1 MKNVLDS
8 RLRELTVLLGEM
20 RRLHEELLG
29 AARGKLEAMRAAAP
43 EVIQQEAARERA
55 LADAITERE
64 GLRAALMERIG
75 DELDVEPARA
85 RRLTLGQLADR
96 VPEPRRGQLHVLGQ
110 GLRELA
116 GEIGRVNRI
125 GALVGREMLNHFR
138 ELYATMTEGVISREV
153 YDRTGRAE
161 TASAAAVIDTR
172 G

>member
-1 MKNVLDS
+1 MLDS

-43 EVIQQEAARERA
+43 EVIQQEA
-55 LADAITERE
+55 ADAITERE